1 MLRFFH
7 TADWHLGQLFHQH
20 SRHYEHQAFLTWLLA
35 QLEQYQPDALLIAG
49 DVFDVVNPSAQA
61 QKQLYQFLA
70 DAHHIVPHLQILMIA
85 GNHDSGYRLEQV
97 RPLLAKYQTE
107 AIGVI
112 DWMENNQGEIQLDEE
127 KLIRPIYAR
136 DGDKISDNVLAWCIC
151 LPFLRSAE
159 ITGRL
164 AMGQDVM
171 QATQQLYQRLIT
183 KIEQSKTPEQ
193 AVILMTHAHVQ
204 GGEESKLSERNIIIG
219 HQEALSVDIFSPIL
233 DYVALGHLHKPQAIQ
248 HAHIRYSGSP
258 IPLSFSELHYQHQVM
273 MVDIDAQHQ
282 ATYTPLYIPRALELI
297 AIRCPLNELMTALEA
312 LDSGQIDEIEQRP
325 LLNIEYISDVPAP
338 PDLRHQVEQALPVER
353 YRLVRLV
360 RYYQQQLT
368 AENEQNITINTP
380 APSPVRLF
388 EQAWQRDGNDITQ
401 IDEQMYQDFQQLCDE
416 AEEMLQQVKS

>member
-20 SRHYEHQAFLTWLLA
+20 SRYYEHQAFLTWLLT

-49 DVFDVVNPSAQA
+49 DIFDVVNPSAQA

-70 DAHHIVPHLQILMIA
+70 DAHQYVPHLQIFMIA

-97 RPLLAKYQTE
+97 RPLLEKYQTE

-112 DWMENNQGEIQLDEE
+112 NWIKNQQNEIQLDYD

-136 DGDKISDNVLAWCIC
+136 YANKMNDNIIAWCLC

-159 ITGRL
+159 ITGRF
-164 AMGQDVM
+164 AVGQDIL
-171 QATQQLYQRLIT
+171 QATQQLYQSLIE
-183 KIEQSKTPEQ
+183 KVEQYKTPEQ

-219 HQEALSVDIFSPIL
+219 YQEALSVDLFSPIL

-258 IPLSFSELHYQHQVM
+258 IPLSFSELNYKHQIM
-273 MVDIDAQHQ
+273 MVDIDVQHQ
-282 ATYTPLYIPRALELI
+282 VTYTPLYIPRALELI
-297 AIRCPLNELMTALEA
+297 AIRCPLNDLMAELSKLE
-312 LDSGQIDEIEQRP
+312 SGKIEELEQRP
-325 LLNIEYISDVPAP
+325 LLNIEYISDAPAP
-338 PDLRHQVEQALPVER
+338 PDLRHQVEQVLPIER

-360 RYYQQQLT
+360 RYYHQYIN
-368 AENEQNITINTP
+368 NEDEQYLVINTP
-380 APSPVRLF
+380 APSPVNLF

-401 IDEQMYQDFQQLCDE
+401 IDKQIYQDFQQLLDE
-416 AEEMLQQVKS
+416 AEEFLKNSKS